1 MRTLVLAL
9 LLAGTARH
17 VVAQGLADSTVERG
31 ITPADVGLR
40 HAPLHYFLLSGLV
53 PGWGQAELD
62 RKLTGALFIGF
73 EGLAIS
79 MALKTGSELQFLDRA
94 DTVTARHRHA
104 EKQDWLVLIG
114 FNHLFSALEAYVSAH
129 LIDFPPDLKLQFL
142 PGGRTGIGF
151 SIGGHR

>member
-1 MRTLVLAL
+1 MRILVLVL
-9 LLAGTARH
+9 LLAGAARH
-17 VVAQGLADSTVERG
+17 LAAQGVADSTPSRG
-31 ITPADVGLR
+31 ITPAETGLR
-40 HAPLHYFLLSGLV
+40 HSPMHYFLLSGLV
-53 PGWGQAELD
+53 PGWGQAVLD

-94 DTVTARHRHA
+94 DTATARARHA

-129 LIDFPPDLKLQFL
+129 LIDFPPDLKIRIL

-151 SIGGHR
+151 SIGGHH